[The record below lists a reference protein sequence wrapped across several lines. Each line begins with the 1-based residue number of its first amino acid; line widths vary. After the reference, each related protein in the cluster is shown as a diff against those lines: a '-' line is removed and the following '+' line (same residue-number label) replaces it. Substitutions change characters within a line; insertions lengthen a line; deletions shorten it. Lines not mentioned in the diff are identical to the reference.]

1 MPTPTLLQYSRHI
14 DNTWDY
20 QGEKT
25 KSYTHGFHAYPAMFI
40 PQVARRLIEKYS
52 QKGDVICDIFCGSGT
67 SLLEA
72 RLLGRNA
79 FGIDLNPFA
88 IFLAK
93 AKNTE
98 LNPKILTREYFDL
111 LEKINSNKLS
121 KNDYPNFNN
130 LDFWFKDYVIVELA
144 KIKKAIKEIKDKKI
158 RNFFLVSFS
167 HTVRSA
173 SNTKNGEFK
182 LVRMPKEKLEKY
194 NPNVLGIFKEKTE
207 ANIRAMTDFYN
218 SVDKNTWAKPIYG
231 DSSLDNGIADESI
244 DLIITSPPYG
254 DSRTTVAYGQ
264 FSRLSA
270 QWIDIYEEPN
280 TASALD
286 NELLGGK
293 PTKTLIHELKSNH
306 LTIALEQISR
316 QDEKRAK
323 EVLSF
328 YVDLEK
334 CLRKAYQLLKKDKY
348 FCLVIGNRQVKQVR
362 IPTDYIIAEIGTNI
376 GFLCKEIIVRNIPS
390 KRMPSRNSP
399 TNITGILEETMNRES
414 IVILQK
420 TR

>member
-1 MPTPTLLQYSRHI
+1 MSTQSLLQYPRRI

-40 PQVARRLIEKYS
+40 PQVARRLIETYS
-52 QKGDVICDIFCGSGT
+52 QKGDVMCDIFCGSGT
-67 SLLEA
+67 SLIEA

-88 IFLAK
+88 IFLARTK
-93 AKNTE
+93 TTE
-98 LNPKILTREYFDL
+98 LDPKILTKEYVNL
-111 LEKINSNKLS
+111 LQRISSNKLS
-121 KNDYPNFNN
+121 KNEYPHFNN
-130 LDFWFKDYVIVELA
+130 LEFWFKEYVIVDLA
-144 KIKKAIKEIKDKKI
+144 KIKKAIKEIKNKKV

-167 HTVRSA
+167 HTVRIA

-182 LVRMPKEKLEKY
+182 LVRMPKEKLEKFS
-194 NPNVLGIFKEKTE
+194 PDVLEIFREKTE
-207 ANIRAMTDFYN
+207 ANIKTMADFYN
-218 SVDKNTWAKPIYG
+218 FVDKDTWAKPIFG
-231 DSSLDNGIADESI
+231 DSSMNNGISDNSI

-286 NELLGGK
+286 NDLLGGK
-293 PTKTLIHELKSNH
+293 ATKTLIHSLNSNH
-306 LTIALEQISR
+306 LKVALEQIAK
-316 QDEKRAK
+316 QDEKRAR

-328 YVDLEK
+328 YIDLEK
-334 CLRKAYQLLKKDKY
+334 CLIKAYEILKKDKY

-362 IPTDYIIAEIGTNI
+362 IPTDYIIAEIGTSI
-376 GFLCKEIIVRNIPS
+376 GFSCKDIIVRNIPS

-399 TNITGILEETMNRES
+399 TNIAGALEETMNKES
-414 IVILQK
+414 ILILQK
-420 TR
+420 D